1 MSPNYLSDLNEQQRA
16 AVMHTEGPLLI
27 LAGAGTGKTR
37 VLTSRLAHIIDQKK
51 AFPSN
56 ILAVTFTN
64 KAAREMQVRIGN
76 IIGSAIEG
84 MNWLGTFH
92 SIGAK
97 LLRIHAEEANLK
109 SDFTILDTD
118 DQLKVIKE
126 VIKILNIDEK
136 RFPPRYFLSQIE
148 NWKNKGLPPEK
159 VAKSEPDII
168 GHEKSVEVYSSYQK
182 RLSRLNSADFGDL
195 LLLPLKLLMEND
207 SLLHKYQSIFSYTLV
222 DEYQDTN
229 SVQYLLLKLLSQRNL
244 NIACVGDDD
253 QSIYGW
259 RGADVNNILNFEKDF
274 SGAKIIRLE
283 KNYRSTKNILGA
295 ARSLISNNKDR
306 LGKELSSY
314 REHDGDKVKI
324 KSLYSAEDEARFVSD
339 EIDTIISKNENL
351 NNTAVLVRASFQMR
365 EFEDRFIINSIPYR
379 VIGGPRFYERQEIRD
394 VIAYLQLVVNPNH
407 DLKFERVINTPRRG
421 LGDTTLRKIN
431 DAARRDNVSLY
442 DISKKIIDT
451 DELGANPR
459 TQLKSFISMVDSWR
473 EKINKVDHI
482 TLTELI
488 LEDSGYI
495 TMWENEKTPNS
506 ESRIE
511 NIKELIGQL
520 SEFQSLAEF
529 LDHVSLVM
537 DVENDDNTSKVNLM
551 TLHSAKGLEFN
562 YVFMPGMEEGVFPNQ
577 RSLDEKGNTGLEEE
591 RRLAHV
597 GITRAKKYLFLSY
610 AQNRRVYGNYTQ
622 SIASRFLSEIRPEFI
637 EEELIYDTYAQ
648 QYSSFSGK
656 NNNQKNYANGRTA
669 LERLQATGH
678 FDNLEY
684 DDLTF
689 NQDINI
695 SPNQRVFHTKF
706 GYGTVID
713 CDNDR
718 IEVEFKTGK
727 KIVLAS
733 YLELVNND

>member
-1 MSPNYLSDLNEQQRA
+1 MSPNYFSDLNEQQKA

-37 VLTSRLAHIIDQKK
+37 VLTSRLAHIIDQRKV
-51 AFPSN
+51 FPSN

-64 KAAREMQVRIGN
+64 KAAREMQMRIGN

-97 LLRIHAEEANLK
+97 LLRIHAEKVNLK
-109 SDFTILDTD
+109 NDFTILDTD

-148 NWKNKGLPPEK
+148 NWKNKGLLPEK
-159 VAKSEPDII
+159 VAKSESDII
-168 GHEKSVEVYSSYQK
+168 GHEKSIDVYDSYQK

-195 LLLPLKLLMEND
+195 LLLPLKLLEEND

-229 SVQYLLLKLLSQRNL
+229 SVQYLLLKLLSQKNL

-314 REHDGDKVKI
+314 QEDDGDRVKI
-324 KSLYSAEDEARFVSD
+324 KSLWNAEYEARFVSD
-339 EIDTIISKNENL
+339 EIDAIISKNEDL

-365 EFEDRFIINSIPYR
+365 EFEDRFIINNIPYR

-394 VIAYLQLVVNPNH
+394 VIAYLQLVANPNH
-407 DLKFERVINTPRRG
+407 DLKFERIINTPRRG
-421 LGDTTLRKIN
+421 LGETTLRKIN
-431 DAARRDNVSLY
+431 DAARRDDVSLY
-442 DISKKIIDT
+442 DISKKIMDT
-451 DELGANPR
+451 DELGSNPR
-459 TQLKSFISMVDSWR
+459 TQLKSFISMIDGWR
-473 EKINKVDHI
+473 EKINKIDHI

-495 TMWENEKTPNS
+495 AMWENEKTPNS

-511 NIKELIGQL
+511 NIKELVGQL

-537 DVENDDNTSKVNLM
+537 DVENDNNTSKVSLM
-551 TLHSAKGLEFN
+551 TLHSAKGLEFD
-562 YVFMPGMEEGVFPNQ
+562 YVFIPGMEEGVFPNQ
-577 RSLDEKGNTGLEEE
+577 RSLDEKGNAGLEEE

-597 GITRAKKYLFLSY
+597 GITRARKYLFLSH
-610 AQNRRVYGNYTQ
+610 AQSRRVYGNYVQ
-622 SIASRFLSEIRPEFI
+622 SIPSRFLSEIGPEFI
-637 EEELIYDTYAQ
+637 EEELIYDGYTQ
-648 QYSSFSGK
+648 QYSTFPDK
-656 NNNQKNYANGRTA
+656 NNNQKNYTDGRSA
-669 LERLQATGH
+669 LERLQAIGH
-678 FDNLEY
+678 FDNVEY

>member
-159 VAKSEPDII
+159 VANSEPDII

-195 LLLPLKLLMEND
+195 LLLPLKLLKEND
-207 SLLHKYQSIFSYTLV
+207 SLLNKYQSIFSYTLV

-314 REHDGDKVKI
+314 REDDGDKVKI

-431 DAARRDNVSLY
+431 DAARRDNTSLY

-495 TMWENEKTPNS
+495 AMWENEKTPNS

-551 TLHSAKGLEFN
+551 TLHSAKGLEFD

-622 SIASRFLSEIRPEFI
+622 SIASRFLSEIGFEFI
-637 EEELIYDTYAQ
+637 EEELIYDTYTQ

-669 LERLQATGH
+669 LERLQAIGH

-733 YLELVNND
+733 YLELVK

>member
-459 TQLKSFISMVDSWR
+459 TQLKSFLSMVDSWR

-637 EEELIYDTYAQ
+637 EEELIYDTYTQ

>member
-1 MSPNYLSDLNEQQRA
+1 MSPNYFSDLNEQQKA

-159 VAKSEPDII
+159 VAKSESDII

-195 LLLPLKLLMEND
+195 LLLPLKLLKEND

-314 REHDGDKVKI
+314 KEYDGDKVKI
-324 KSLYSAEDEARFVSD
+324 KSLWSAEDEARFVSD

-431 DAARRDNVSLY
+431 DAARRDDISLY
-442 DISKKIIDT
+442 DISKKIIYT

-495 TMWENEKTPNS
+495 AMWENEKTPNS

-529 LDHVSLVM
+529 LEHVSLVM

-551 TLHSAKGLEFN
+551 TLHSAKGLEFD

-577 RSLDEKGNTGLEEE
+577 RSLDEKGNSGLEEE

-597 GITRAKKYLFLSY
+597 GITRAKKYLYLSY

-622 SIASRFLSEIRPEFI
+622 SIASRFLSEIGPEFI
-637 EEELIYDTYAQ
+637 EEELIYDGYTQ
-648 QYSSFSGK
+648 QYSSFSSK
-656 NNNQKNYANGRTA
+656 NNNQKNYSNGRTA

-678 FDNLEY
+678 LDNLEY
-684 DDLTF
+684 NDLTF

-713 CDNDR
+713 CDSDR

>member
-459 TQLKSFISMVDSWR
+459 TQLKSFLSMVDSWR

>member
-97 LLRIHAEEANLK
+97 LLRIHAEEASLK

-459 TQLKSFISMVDSWR
+459 TQLKSFLSMVDSWR

>member
-56 ILAVTFTN
+56 VLAVTFTN

-159 VAKSEPDII
+159 VANSEPDII

-495 TMWENEKTPNS
+495 AMWENEKTPNS

-637 EEELIYDTYAQ
+637 EEELIYDTYTQ

-733 YLELVNND
+733 YLELVK

>member
-1 MSPNYLSDLNEQQRA
+1 MSPNYFSDLNEQQKA

-159 VAKSEPDII
+159 VAKSESDII

-195 LLLPLKLLMEND
+195 LLLPLKLLKEND

-314 REHDGDKVKI
+314 KEYDGDKVKI
-324 KSLYSAEDEARFVSD
+324 KSLWSAEDEARFVSD

-431 DAARRDNVSLY
+431 DAARRDDISLY
-442 DISKKIIDT
+442 DISKKIIYT

-495 TMWENEKTPNS
+495 AMWENEKTPNS

-529 LDHVSLVM
+529 LEHVSLVM

-551 TLHSAKGLEFN
+551 TLHSAKGLEFD

-597 GITRAKKYLFLSY
+597 GITRAKKYLYLSY

-622 SIASRFLSEIRPEFI
+622 SIASRFLSEIGPEFI
-637 EEELIYDTYAQ
+637 EEELIYDGYTQ

-656 NNNQKNYANGRTA
+656 NNNQKNYSNGRTA

-678 FDNLEY
+678 LDNLEY
-684 DDLTF
+684 NDLTF

-713 CDNDR
+713 CDSDR

>member
-1 MSPNYLSDLNEQQRA
+1 MSPNYFSDLNEQQRA

-97 LLRIHAEEANLK
+97 LLRIHAEAANLK

-182 RLSRLNSADFGDL
+182 RLSRLNAADFGDL
-195 LLLPLKLLMEND
+195 LLLPLKLLKEND
-207 SLLHKYQSIFSYTLV
+207 GLLHKYQSIFSYTLV

-314 REHDGDKVKI
+314 REDAGDKVKI

-431 DAARRDNVSLY
+431 DAARRDNISLY

-451 DELGANPR
+451 DELGASPR

-488 LEDSGYI
+488 LEDSGYVA
-495 TMWENEKTPNS
+495 MWENEKTPNS

-537 DVENDDNTSKVNLM
+537 DVENDENTSKVNLM
-551 TLHSAKGLEFN
+551 TLHSAKGLEFD

-622 SIASRFLSEIRPEFI
+622 SIASRFLSEIAPEFI
-637 EEELIYDTYAQ
+637 EEELIYDAYTQ

-656 NNNQKNYANGRTA
+656 NNDQKNYTNGRTA
-669 LERLQATGH
+669 LERLQAIGH

>member
-159 VAKSEPDII
+159 VANSEPDII

-459 TQLKSFISMVDSWR
+459 TQLKSFLSMVDSWR

-597 GITRAKKYLFLSY
+597 GITRAKKNLFLSY

-622 SIASRFLSEIRPEFI
+622 SIPSRFLSEIGPEFI
-637 EEELIYDTYAQ
+637 EEELIYDGYAQ

-656 NNNQKNYANGRTA
+656 NNNQKNYTNGRTA
-669 LERLQATGH
+669 LERLKAIGH

-733 YLELVNND
+733 YLELVK

>member
-159 VAKSEPDII
+159 VANSEPDII

-195 LLLPLKLLMEND
+195 LLLPLKLLKEND
-207 SLLHKYQSIFSYTLV
+207 SLLNKYQSIFSYTLV

-314 REHDGDKVKI
+314 REDDGDKVKI

-431 DAARRDNVSLY
+431 DAARRDNTSLY

-495 TMWENEKTPNS
+495 AMWENEKTPNS

-551 TLHSAKGLEFN
+551 TLHSAKGLEFD

-622 SIASRFLSEIRPEFI
+622 SIASRFLSEIGSEFI
-637 EEELIYDTYAQ
+637 EEELIYDTYTQ

-669 LERLQATGH
+669 LERLQAIGH

>member
-1 MSPNYLSDLNEQQRA
+1 MSPNYFSDLNEQQRA
-16 AVMHTEGPLLI
+16 AVLHTEGPLLI

-148 NWKNKGLPPEK
+148 NWKNKGLLPEK
-159 VAKSEPDII
+159 VAKSEPAII
-168 GHEKSVEVYSSYQK
+168 GHEKSVEVYSNYQK

-195 LLLPLKLLMEND
+195 LLLPLKLLKEND
-207 SLLHKYQSIFSYTLV
+207 SLLHRYQSIFSYILV

-314 REHDGDKVKI
+314 KKDDGDKVKI
-324 KSLYSAEDEARFVSD
+324 KSLWSAEDEARFVSD

-431 DAARRDNVSLY
+431 DAARRDNISLY

-495 TMWENEKTPNS
+495 AMWENEKTPNS

-537 DVENDDNTSKVNLM
+537 DVENDDNTSKVNVM
-551 TLHSAKGLEFN
+551 TLHSAKGLEFD

-622 SIASRFLSEIRPEFI
+622 SIPSRFLSEIGPEFV
-637 EEELIYDTYAQ
+637 EEELIYDGYTQ
-648 QYSSFSGK
+648 QYSSFPSK
-656 NNNQKNYANGRTA
+656 NNNQKNYTNGRTA
-669 LERLQATGH
+669 LERLQAIGH

-689 NQDINI
+689 NQDIDI

-733 YLELVNND
+733 YLELVK

>member
-1 MSPNYLSDLNEQQRA
+1 
-16 AVMHTEGPLLI
+16 
-27 LAGAGTGKTR
+27 
-37 VLTSRLAHIIDQKK
+37 
-51 AFPSN
+51 
-56 ILAVTFTN
+56 
-64 KAAREMQVRIGN
+64 
-76 IIGSAIEG
+76 
-84 MNWLGTFH
+84 
-92 SIGAK
+92 
-97 LLRIHAEEANLK
+97 
-109 SDFTILDTD
+109 
-118 DQLKVIKE
+118 
-126 VIKILNIDEK
+126 
-136 RFPPRYFLSQIE
+136 
-148 NWKNKGLPPEK
+148 
-159 VAKSEPDII
+159 
-168 GHEKSVEVYSSYQK
+168 
-182 RLSRLNSADFGDL
+182 
-195 LLLPLKLLMEND
+195 MEND

-637 EEELIYDTYAQ
+637 EEELIYDTYTQ
-648 QYSSFSGK
+648 QYSSFSDK

>member
-159 VAKSEPDII
+159 VANSEPDII

-195 LLLPLKLLMEND
+195 LLLPLKLLKEND
-207 SLLHKYQSIFSYTLV
+207 SLLNKYQSIFSYTLV

-314 REHDGDKVKI
+314 REDDGDKVKI

-431 DAARRDNVSLY
+431 DAARRDNTSLY

-495 TMWENEKTPNS
+495 AMWENEKTPNS

-551 TLHSAKGLEFN
+551 TLHSAKGLEFD

-622 SIASRFLSEIRPEFI
+622 SIASRFLSEIGFEFI
-637 EEELIYDTYAQ
+637 EEELIYDTYTQ

-669 LERLQATGH
+669 LERLQAIGH

>member
-1 MSPNYLSDLNEQQRA
+1 MNPNYFSDLNVQQKD

-64 KAAREMQVRIGN
+64 KAAKEMQVRIGN

-97 LLRIHAEEANLK
+97 LLRMHAEEVDLK

-126 VIKILNIDEK
+126 VIKSINIDEK

-159 VAKSEPDII
+159 VAKNELDMI
-168 GHEKSVEVYSSYQK
+168 GHEKSIDVYDKYQN

-195 LLLPLKLLMEND
+195 LLLPLELLQKNE
-207 SLLHKYQSIFSYTLV
+207 SLLNKYQRIFSYILV

-229 SVQYLLLKLLSQRNL
+229 SVQYLLLKLLSQRSL

-259 RGADVNNILNFEKDF
+259 RGADVNNILNFERDF
-274 SGAKIIRLE
+274 RGAKIIRLE

-314 REHDGDKVKI
+314 KEDDGDKVKI
-324 KSLYSAEDEARFVSD
+324 NSVWSADDEARLVSD
-339 EIDTIISKNENL
+339 EIDKIISKKENL

-379 VIGGPRFYERQEIRD
+379 VVGGPRFYERQEIRD
-394 VIAYLQLVVNPNH
+394 VIAYLQLVANPNH
-407 DLKFERVINTPRRG
+407 DLKFERIINTPRRG

-431 DAARRDNVSLY
+431 DAARRDDISLY
-442 DISKKIIDT
+442 DISKKIVHT
-451 DELGANPR
+451 DELGGTAR
-459 TQLKSFISMVDSWR
+459 VKLKSFISMIDSWR
-473 EKINKVDHI
+473 EKVNKIDHI

-495 TMWENEKTPNS
+495 AMWENEKTPNS

-520 SEFQSLAEF
+520 SEFQSLSEF

-537 DVENDDNTSKVNLM
+537 DVENDENSSKVSLM
-551 TLHSAKGLEFN
+551 TLHSAKGLEFD
-562 YVFMPGMEEGVFPNQ
+562 YVFIPGMEEGVFPNQ
-577 RSLDEKGNTGLEEE
+577 RSLDEKGNSGLEEE

-597 GITRAKKYLFLSY
+597 GITRAKKYLFLSH
-610 AQNRRVYGNYTQ
+610 AQNRRVYGNWTQ
-622 SIASRFLSEIRPEFI
+622 SIPSRFLSEIAPEFI
-637 EEELIYDTYAQ
+637 EQEMIYSDYTQGYP
-648 QYSSFSGK
+648 SFSHTNYNQK
-656 NNNQKNYANGRTA
+656 NNNSQTA
-669 LERLQATGH
+669 LERLQAIGYL
-678 FDNLEY
+678 DNLEY
-684 DDLTF
+684 DDLSF
-689 NQDINI
+689 SQEINVK
-695 SPNQRVFHTKF
+695 PNQRVFHTKF

>member
-1 MSPNYLSDLNEQQRA
+1 
-16 AVMHTEGPLLI
+16 MHTEGPLLI

-37 VLTSRLAHIIDQKK
+37 VLTSRLAHIIDRKK
-51 AFPSN
+51 TFPSN

-97 LLRIHAEEANLK
+97 LLRIHAEAANLK

-182 RLSRLNSADFGDL
+182 RLSRLNAADFGDL
-195 LLLPLKLLMEND
+195 LLLPLELLKEND
-207 SLLHKYQSIFSYTLV
+207 TLLHKYQSIFSYILV

-314 REHDGDKVKI
+314 KGDDGDKVKI

-339 EIDTIISKNENL
+339 EIDTIISRNEDL

-394 VIAYLQLVVNPNH
+394 VVAYLQLIVNPNH

-421 LGDTTLRKIN
+421 LGDTTLRKLN
-431 DAARRDNVSLY
+431 DAARRDNISLY

-451 DELGANPR
+451 DELGTNPR
-459 TQLKSFISMVDSWR
+459 AQLKSFISMVDSWR

-495 TMWENEKTPNS
+495 AMWENEKTPNS

-551 TLHSAKGLEFN
+551 TLHSAKGLEFD

-597 GITRAKKYLFLSY
+597 GITRAKKNLFLSY
-610 AQNRRVYGNYTQ
+610 AQNRRVYGNYAQ
-622 SIASRFLSEIRPEFI
+622 SIPSRFLSEIGPEFI
-637 EEELIYDTYAQ
+637 EEELIYDGYAQ
-648 QYSSFSGK
+648 QNSSFSGK
-656 NNNQKNYANGRTA
+656 NNNQKNYTNGRTA
-669 LERLQATGH
+669 LERLQASGH

-727 KIVLAS
+727 KQ
-733 YLELVNND
+733 N

>member
-1 MSPNYLSDLNEQQRA
+1 MSPNYFSDLNEQQKA

-37 VLTSRLAHIIDQKK
+37 VLTSRLAHIIDQRKV
-51 AFPSN
+51 FPSN

-64 KAAREMQVRIGN
+64 KAAREMQMRIGN

-97 LLRIHAEEANLK
+97 LLRIHAEKVNLK
-109 SDFTILDTD
+109 NDFTILDTD

-148 NWKNKGLPPEK
+148 NWKNKGLLPEK
-159 VAKSEPDII
+159 VAKSESDII
-168 GHEKSVEVYSSYQK
+168 GHEKSIDVYDSYQK

-195 LLLPLKLLMEND
+195 LLLPLKLLEEND

-229 SVQYLLLKLLSQRNL
+229 SVQYLLLKLLSQKNL

-314 REHDGDKVKI
+314 QEDDGDRVKI
-324 KSLYSAEDEARFVSD
+324 KSLWNAEYEARFVSD
-339 EIDTIISKNENL
+339 EIDAIISNNEDL

-365 EFEDRFIINSIPYR
+365 EFEDRFIINNIPYR

-394 VIAYLQLVVNPNH
+394 VIAYLQLVANPNH
-407 DLKFERVINTPRRG
+407 DLKFERIINTPRRG
-421 LGDTTLRKIN
+421 LGETTLRKIN
-431 DAARRDNVSLY
+431 DAARRDDVSLY
-442 DISKKIIDT
+442 DISKKIMDT
-451 DELGANPR
+451 DELGSNPR
-459 TQLKSFISMVDSWR
+459 TQLKSFISMIDGWR
-473 EKINKVDHI
+473 EKINKIDHI

-495 TMWENEKTPNS
+495 AMWENEKTPNS

-511 NIKELIGQL
+511 NIKELVGQL

-537 DVENDDNTSKVNLM
+537 DVENDNNTSKVSLM
-551 TLHSAKGLEFN
+551 TLHSAKGLEFD
-562 YVFMPGMEEGVFPNQ
+562 YVFIPGMEEGVFPNQ
-577 RSLDEKGNTGLEEE
+577 RSLDEKGNAGLEEE

-597 GITRAKKYLFLSY
+597 GITRARKYLFLSH
-610 AQNRRVYGNYTQ
+610 AQSRRVYGNYVQ
-622 SIASRFLSEIRPEFI
+622 SIPSRFLSEIGPEFI
-637 EEELIYDTYAQ
+637 EEELIYDGYTQ
-648 QYSSFSGK
+648 QYSTFPDK
-656 NNNQKNYANGRTA
+656 NNNQKNYTDGRSA
-669 LERLQATGH
+669 LERLQAIGH
-678 FDNLEY
+678 FDNVEY

>member
-159 VAKSEPDII
+159 VANSEPDII

-195 LLLPLKLLMEND
+195 LLLPLKLLKEND
-207 SLLHKYQSIFSYTLV
+207 SLLNKYQSIFSYTLV

-314 REHDGDKVKI
+314 REDDGDKVKI

-431 DAARRDNVSLY
+431 DAARRDNTSLY

-495 TMWENEKTPNS
+495 AMWENEKTPNS

-551 TLHSAKGLEFN
+551 TLHSAKGLEFD

-622 SIASRFLSEIRPEFI
+622 SIASRFLSEIGSKFI
-637 EEELIYDTYAQ
+637 EEELIYDTYTQ

-669 LERLQATGH
+669 LERLQAIGH

>member
-1 MSPNYLSDLNEQQRA
+1 
-16 AVMHTEGPLLI
+16 MHTEGPLLI

-97 LLRIHAEEANLK
+97 LLRIHAEAANLK

-159 VAKSEPDII
+159 VANSEPDII

-182 RLSRLNSADFGDL
+182 RLSRLNAADFGDL
-195 LLLPLKLLMEND
+195 LLLPLKLLKEND
-207 SLLHKYQSIFSYTLV
+207 GLLHKYQSIFSYTLV

-314 REHDGDKVKI
+314 REDAGDKVKI

-365 EFEDRFIINSIPYR
+365 EF
-379 VIGGPRFYERQEIRD
+379 
-394 VIAYLQLVVNPNH
+394 
-407 DLKFERVINTPRRG
+407 
-421 LGDTTLRKIN
+421 GDTTLRKIN
-431 DAARRDNVSLY
+431 DAARRDNISLY

-451 DELGANPR
+451 DELGASPR

-488 LEDSGYI
+488 LEDSGYVA
-495 TMWENEKTPNS
+495 MWENEKTPNS

-537 DVENDDNTSKVNLM
+537 DVENDENTSKVNLM
-551 TLHSAKGLEFN
+551 TLHSAKGLEFD

-622 SIASRFLSEIRPEFI
+622 SIPSRFISEIAPEFI
-637 EEELIYDTYAQ
+637 EEELIYDAYTQ

-656 NNNQKNYANGRTA
+656 NNDQKNYTNGRTA
-669 LERLQATGH
+669 LERLQAIGH

>member
-1 MSPNYLSDLNEQQRA
+1 MSSNYFLNLNEQQRA
-16 AVMHTEGPLLI
+16 AVMHTDGPLLI

-64 KAAREMQVRIGN
+64 KAAKEMQMRIGS
-76 IIGSAIEG
+76 IIGNAIEG

-97 LLRIHAEEANLK
+97 ILRLHAEKANLK

-126 VIKILNIDEK
+126 VIKTLNIDEK
-136 RFPPRYFLSQIE
+136 RFPPRYFLLQIE
-148 NWKNKGLPPEK
+148 NWKNMGLSPDK
-159 VAKSEPDII
+159 VAMSDLDVI
-168 GHEKSVEVYSSYQK
+168 GHEKSIDVYAGYQK

-195 LLLPLKLLMEND
+195 LLLPLELLRGND
-207 SLLHKYQSIFSYTLV
+207 SLLNRYESIFSYILV

-274 SGAKIIRLE
+274 DGAKVVRLE

-306 LGKELSSY
+306 LGKELSS
-314 REHDGDKVKI
+314 HKDDAGDKVKI
-324 KSLYSAEDEARFVSD
+324 KSLWNAEDEARYVSD

-351 NNTAVLVRASFQMR
+351 NNTAILVRASFQMR

-394 VIAYLQLVVNPNH
+394 VIAYLQLVINPNH
-407 DLKFERVINTPRRG
+407 DLKFERIVNTPRRG

-431 DAARRDNVSLY
+431 DAARRDGISLY
-442 DISKKIIDT
+442 DISKKIVQT
-451 DELGANPR
+451 DELGSNPR
-459 TQLKSFISMVDSWR
+459 TQLKSFISMIDSWR
-473 EKINKVDHI
+473 DQINIVDHI

-488 LEDSGYI
+488 LEESGYI
-495 TMWENEKTPNS
+495 AMWENEKTPNS

-529 LDHVSLVM
+529 LEHVSLVM
-537 DVENDDNTSKVNLM
+537 DVENDENSSKVNLM
-551 TLHSAKGLEFN
+551 TLHSAKGLEFDH
-562 YVFMPGMEEGVFPNQ
+562 VFIPGMEEGVFPNQ
-577 RSLDEKGNTGLEEE
+577 RSLDEKGNVGLEEE

-597 GITRAKKYLFLSY
+597 GITRARKYLHLSH
-610 AQNRRVYGNYTQ
+610 AQSRRIYGNWTQ
-622 SIASRFLSEIRPEFI
+622 SIPSRFLSEIAPEFI
-637 EEELIYDTYAQ
+637 EEEMIFGG
-648 QYSSFSGK
+648 YSQKDSSLFNNNYTKQNYK
-656 NNNQKNYANGRTA
+656 NNQTA
-669 LERLQATGH
+669 LERLQAIGH
-678 FDNLEY
+678 FDNIEY

-695 SPNQRVFHTKF
+695 KPDQRVFHTKF
-706 GYGTVID
+706 GYGKVID

-718 IEVEFKTGK
+718 IEVEFKTGR

>member
-97 LLRIHAEEANLK
+97 LLRIHAEAANLK

-459 TQLKSFISMVDSWR
+459 TQLKSFLSMVDSWR

>member
-1 MSPNYLSDLNEQQRA
+1 MSPNYFSDLNEQQKA

-159 VAKSEPDII
+159 IANSEPDII

-182 RLSRLNSADFGDL
+182 RLARLNSADFGDL

-207 SLLHKYQSIFSYTLV
+207 SLLHKYQSIFTHTLV

-314 REHDGDKVKI
+314 KEYDGDKVKI
-324 KSLYSAEDEARFVSD
+324 KSLWSAEDEARFVSD
-339 EIDTIISKNENL
+339 EIEAIISKNENL

-431 DAARRDNVSLY
+431 DAARRDDISLY
-442 DISKKIIDT
+442 DISKKIIHT

-495 TMWENEKTPNS
+495 AMWENEKTPNS

-529 LDHVSLVM
+529 LEHVSLVM

-551 TLHSAKGLEFN
+551 TLHSAKGLEFD

-622 SIASRFLSEIRPEFI
+622 SIGSRFLSEIGPEFI
-637 EEELIYDTYAQ
+637 EEELIYDGYTQ
-648 QYSSFSGK
+648 QYSSFSGQ
-656 NNNQKNYANGRTA
+656 NNNQKNYINGRTA
-669 LERLQATGH
+669 LERLQAVGH
-678 FDNLEY
+678 LDNLEY

-713 CDNDR
+713 CDSDR

>member
-56 ILAVTFTN
+56 VLAVTFTN

-97 LLRIHAEEANLK
+97 LLRMHAEEANLK

-126 VIKILNIDEK
+126 VIKTLNIDEK

-159 VAKSEPDII
+159 VAKSESDII
-168 GHEKSVEVYSSYQK
+168 GHEKSIDVYGSYQK
-182 RLSRLNSADFGDL
+182 RLSRLNAADFGDL
-195 LLLPLKLLMEND
+195 LLLPLKLLKEND
-207 SLLHKYQSIFSYTLV
+207 NLLHKYQSIFSYTLV

-274 SGAKIIRLE
+274 KGAKIIRLE

-314 REHDGDKVKI
+314 KEDDGDKVKI
-324 KSLYSAEDEARFVSD
+324 KSLWSAEDEARFISD

-351 NNTAVLVRASFQMR
+351 NNIAILVRASFQMR
-365 EFEDRFIINSIPYR
+365 EFEDRFIISSIPYR

-394 VIAYLQLVVNPNH
+394 VVAYLQLVANPNH

-451 DELGANPR
+451 DELGSNPR

-482 TLTELI
+482 TLTKLI

-495 TMWENEKTPNS
+495 AMWENEKTPNS

-511 NIKELIGQL
+511 NIKELVGQL

-537 DVENDDNTSKVNLM
+537 DVDNDDNTSKVNLM
-551 TLHSAKGLEFN
+551 TLHSAKGLEFD
-562 YVFMPGMEEGVFPNQ
+562 YVFIPGMEEGVFPNQ
-577 RSLDEKGNTGLEEE
+577 RSLDEKGNVGLEEE

-597 GITRAKKYLFLSY
+597 GITRAKKYLFLSH

-622 SIASRFLSEIRPEFI
+622 SIPSRFLSEIGPEFI
-637 EEELIYDTYAQ
+637 EEELIYDGYNQ
-648 QYSSFSGK
+648 QYSSFPDK
-656 NNNQKNYANGRTA
+656 NYNQKNYTNGRTA
-669 LERLQATGH
+669 LERLQAIGH

-689 NQDINI
+689 NQDVNI

-713 CDNDR
+713 CDSDR

>member
-1 MSPNYLSDLNEQQRA
+1 MNPNYFSDLNVQQKD

-64 KAAREMQVRIGN
+64 KAAKEMQVRIGN

-97 LLRIHAEEANLK
+97 LLRMHAEEVDLK

-126 VIKILNIDEK
+126 VIKSINIDEK

-159 VAKSEPDII
+159 VAKNELDMI
-168 GHEKSVEVYSSYQK
+168 GHEKSIDVYDKYQN

-195 LLLPLKLLMEND
+195 LLLPLELLQKNE
-207 SLLHKYQSIFSYTLV
+207 SLLNKYQRIFSYILV

-229 SVQYLLLKLLSQRNL
+229 SVQYLLLKLLSQRSL

-259 RGADVNNILNFEKDF
+259 RGADVNNILNFERDF
-274 SGAKIIRLE
+274 RGAKIIRLE

-314 REHDGDKVKI
+314 KEDDGDKVKI
-324 KSLYSAEDEARFVSD
+324 NSVWSADDEARLVSD
-339 EIDTIISKNENL
+339 EIDKIISKKENL

-379 VIGGPRFYERQEIRD
+379 VVGGPRFYERQEIRD
-394 VIAYLQLVVNPNH
+394 VIAYLQLVANPNH
-407 DLKFERVINTPRRG
+407 DLKFERIINTPRRG

-431 DAARRDNVSLY
+431 DAARRDDISLY
-442 DISKKIIDT
+442 DISKKIVHT
-451 DELGANPR
+451 DELGGTAR
-459 TQLKSFISMVDSWR
+459 VKLKSFISMIDSWR
-473 EKINKVDHI
+473 EKVNKIDHI

-495 TMWENEKTPNS
+495 AMGENEKTPNS

-520 SEFQSLAEF
+520 SEFQSLSEF

-537 DVENDDNTSKVNLM
+537 DVENDENSSKVSLM
-551 TLHSAKGLEFN
+551 TLHSAKGLEFD
-562 YVFMPGMEEGVFPNQ
+562 YVFIPGMEEGVFPNQ
-577 RSLDEKGNTGLEEE
+577 RSLDEKGNSGLEEE

-597 GITRAKKYLFLSY
+597 GITRAKKYLFLSH
-610 AQNRRVYGNYTQ
+610 AQNRRVYGNWTQ
-622 SIASRFLSEIRPEFI
+622 SIPSRFLSEIAPEFI
-637 EEELIYDTYAQ
+637 EQEMIYSDYTQGYP
-648 QYSSFSGK
+648 SFSHTNYNQK
-656 NNNQKNYANGRTA
+656 NNNSQTA
-669 LERLQATGH
+669 LERLQAIGYL
-678 FDNLEY
+678 DNLEY
-684 DDLTF
+684 DDLSF
-689 NQDINI
+689 SQEINVK
-695 SPNQRVFHTKF
+695 PNQRVFHTKF

>member
-1 MSPNYLSDLNEQQRA
+1 MNPNYFSDLNVQQKA

-64 KAAREMQVRIGN
+64 KAAKEMQVRIGN

-97 LLRIHAEEANLK
+97 LLRMHAEEVDLK

-126 VIKILNIDEK
+126 VIKSINIDEK

-159 VAKSEPDII
+159 VAKNELDMI
-168 GHEKSVEVYSSYQK
+168 GHEKSIDVYDKYQN

-195 LLLPLKLLMEND
+195 LLLPLELLQKNE
-207 SLLHKYQSIFSYTLV
+207 SLLNKYQRIFSYILV

-229 SVQYLLLKLLSQRNL
+229 SVQYLLLKLLSQRSL

-259 RGADVNNILNFEKDF
+259 RGADVNNILNFERDF
-274 SGAKIIRLE
+274 RGAKIIRLE

-314 REHDGDKVKI
+314 KEDDGDKVKI
-324 KSLYSAEDEARFVSD
+324 NSVWSADDEARLVSD
-339 EIDTIISKNENL
+339 EIDKIISKKENL

-379 VIGGPRFYERQEIRD
+379 VVGGPRFYERQEIRD
-394 VIAYLQLVVNPNH
+394 VIAYLQLVANPNH
-407 DLKFERVINTPRRG
+407 DLKFERIINTPRRG

-431 DAARRDNVSLY
+431 DAARRDDISLY
-442 DISKKIIDT
+442 DISKKIVHT
-451 DELGANPR
+451 DELGGTAR
-459 TQLKSFISMVDSWR
+459 VKLKSFISMIDSWR
-473 EKINKVDHI
+473 EKANKIDHI

-495 TMWENEKTPNS
+495 AMWENEKTPNS

-520 SEFQSLAEF
+520 SEFQSLSEF

-537 DVENDDNTSKVNLM
+537 DVENDENSSKVSLM
-551 TLHSAKGLEFN
+551 TLHSAKGLEFD
-562 YVFMPGMEEGVFPNQ
+562 YVFIPGMEEGVFPNQ
-577 RSLDEKGNTGLEEE
+577 RSLDEKGNSGLEEE

-597 GITRAKKYLFLSY
+597 GITRAKKYLFLSH
-610 AQNRRVYGNYTQ
+610 AQNRRVYGNWTQ
-622 SIASRFLSEIRPEFI
+622 SIPSRFLSEIAPEFI
-637 EEELIYDTYAQ
+637 EQEMIYSDYTQGYP
-648 QYSSFSGK
+648 SFSHTNYNQK
-656 NNNQKNYANGRTA
+656 NNNSQTA
-669 LERLQATGH
+669 LERLQAIGYL
-678 FDNLEY
+678 DNLEY
-684 DDLTF
+684 DDLSF
-689 NQDINI
+689 SQEINVK
-695 SPNQRVFHTKF
+695 PNQRVFHTKF

>member
-459 TQLKSFISMVDSWR
+459 TQLKSFLSMVDSWR

-577 RSLDEKGNTGLEEE
+577 RSLDESGNTGLEEE

>member
-495 TMWENEKTPNS
+495 AMWENEKTPNS

>member
-1 MSPNYLSDLNEQQRA
+1 MSPNYFSDLNEQQKA

-37 VLTSRLAHIIDQKK
+37 VLTSRLAHIIDQRKV
-51 AFPSN
+51 FPSN

-64 KAAREMQVRIGN
+64 KAAREMQMRIGN

-97 LLRIHAEEANLK
+97 LLRIHAEKANLK
-109 SDFTILDTD
+109 NDFTILDTD

-148 NWKNKGLPPEK
+148 NWKNKGLLPEK
-159 VAKSEPDII
+159 VAKSESDII
-168 GHEKSVEVYSSYQK
+168 GHEKSIDVYDSYQK
-182 RLSRLNSADFGDL
+182 RLSRLNSAYFGDL
-195 LLLPLKLLMEND
+195 LLLPLKLLEEND

-229 SVQYLLLKLLSQRNL
+229 SVQYLLLKLLSQKNL

-314 REHDGDKVKI
+314 KEDDGDRVKI
-324 KSLYSAEDEARFVSD
+324 KSLWNAEYEARFVSD
-339 EIDTIISKNENL
+339 EIDAIISKNEDL

-365 EFEDRFIINSIPYR
+365 EFEDRFIINNIPYR

-394 VIAYLQLVVNPNH
+394 VIAYLQLVANPNH
-407 DLKFERVINTPRRG
+407 DLKFERIINTPRRG
-421 LGDTTLRKIN
+421 LGETTLRKIN
-431 DAARRDNVSLY
+431 DAARRDDVSLY
-442 DISKKIIDT
+442 DISKKIMDT
-451 DELGANPR
+451 DELGSNPR
-459 TQLKSFISMVDSWR
+459 TQLKSFISMIDGWR
-473 EKINKVDHI
+473 EKINKIDHI

-495 TMWENEKTPNS
+495 AMWENEKTPNS

-511 NIKELIGQL
+511 NIKELVGQL

-537 DVENDDNTSKVNLM
+537 DVENDNNTSKVSLM
-551 TLHSAKGLEFN
+551 TLHSAKGLEFD
-562 YVFMPGMEEGVFPNQ
+562 YVFIPGMEEGVFPNQ
-577 RSLDEKGNTGLEEE
+577 RSLDEKGNAGLEEE

-597 GITRAKKYLFLSY
+597 GITRARKYLFLSH
-610 AQNRRVYGNYTQ
+610 AQSRRVYGNYVQ
-622 SIASRFLSEIRPEFI
+622 SIPSRFLSEIGPEFI
-637 EEELIYDTYAQ
+637 EEELIYDGYTQ
-648 QYSSFSGK
+648 QYSTFPDK
-656 NNNQKNYANGRTA
+656 NNNQKNYTDGRSA
-669 LERLQATGH
+669 LERLQAIGH

>member
-1 MSPNYLSDLNEQQRA
+1 
-16 AVMHTEGPLLI
+16 
-27 LAGAGTGKTR
+27 
-37 VLTSRLAHIIDQKK
+37 
-51 AFPSN
+51 
-56 ILAVTFTN
+56 
-64 KAAREMQVRIGN
+64 
-76 IIGSAIEG
+76 
-84 MNWLGTFH
+84 
-92 SIGAK
+92 
-97 LLRIHAEEANLK
+97 
-109 SDFTILDTD
+109 
-118 DQLKVIKE
+118 
-126 VIKILNIDEK
+126 
-136 RFPPRYFLSQIE
+136 
-148 NWKNKGLPPEK
+148 
-159 VAKSEPDII
+159 
-168 GHEKSVEVYSSYQK
+168 
-182 RLSRLNSADFGDL
+182 
-195 LLLPLKLLMEND
+195 
-207 SLLHKYQSIFSYTLV
+207 
-222 DEYQDTN
+222 
-229 SVQYLLLKLLSQRNL
+229 
-244 NIACVGDDD
+244 
-253 QSIYGW
+253 
-259 RGADVNNILNFEKDF
+259 
-274 SGAKIIRLE
+274 
-283 KNYRSTKNILGA
+283 
-295 ARSLISNNKDR
+295 
-306 LGKELSSY
+306 
-314 REHDGDKVKI
+314 
-324 KSLYSAEDEARFVSD
+324 
-339 EIDTIISKNENL
+339 
-351 NNTAVLVRASFQMR
+351 
-365 EFEDRFIINSIPYR
+365 
-379 VIGGPRFYERQEIRD
+379 
-394 VIAYLQLVVNPNH
+394 
-407 DLKFERVINTPRRG
+407 
-421 LGDTTLRKIN
+421 
-431 DAARRDNVSLY
+431 
-442 DISKKIIDT
+442 
-451 DELGANPR
+451 
-459 TQLKSFISMVDSWR
+459 MVDSWR

-637 EEELIYDTYAQ
+637 EEELIYDTYTQ

>member
-394 VIAYLQLVVNPNH
+394 VVAYLQLVVNPNH
-407 DLKFERVINTPRRG
+407 DLKFERVLNTPRRG

-431 DAARRDNVSLY
+431 DAARRDNISLY

-473 EKINKVDHI
+473 EKINKLDHI

-551 TLHSAKGLEFN
+551 TLHSAKGLEFD

-597 GITRAKKYLFLSY
+597 GITRAKKNLFLSY
-610 AQNRRVYGNYTQ
+610 AQNRRIYGNYTQ
-622 SIASRFLSEIRPEFI
+622 SIASRFLSEIKPEFI
-637 EEELIYDTYAQ
+637 EEELIYDTYTQ

>member
-1 MSPNYLSDLNEQQRA
+1 
-16 AVMHTEGPLLI
+16 MHTEGPLLI

-459 TQLKSFISMVDSWR
+459 TQLKSFLSMVDSWR

>member
-97 LLRIHAEEANLK
+97 LLRIHAEEASLK

-159 VAKSEPDII
+159 VANSEPDII

-459 TQLKSFISMVDSWR
+459 TQLKSFLSMVDSWR

-637 EEELIYDTYAQ
+637 EEELIYDTYTQ